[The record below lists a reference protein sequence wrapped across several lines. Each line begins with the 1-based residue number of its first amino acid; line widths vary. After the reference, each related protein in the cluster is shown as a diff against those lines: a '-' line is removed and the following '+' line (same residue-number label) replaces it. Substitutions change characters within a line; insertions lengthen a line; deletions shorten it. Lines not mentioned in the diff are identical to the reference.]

1 MIHFSSKLGN
11 PLKLQR
17 FDLFYILTYKFLFFK
32 LIKLKKI
39 AVLGASYLQ
48 LPLVRKAKELELEVH
63 CFSWEDG
70 AVCKNESD
78 FFYPISILEKEHI
91 FEICK
96 ELKIDGVVSI
106 ASDAA
111 VHTVS
116 YIAGK
121 LDLVSNSFED
131 SIVTTNKYLM
141 RKRFSENDVLSPQYL
156 VAKNQYSIDRLK
168 FPLIVKPTDR
178 SGSRGVKKVGSVND
192 LDAAVIRAK
201 KESFTNQAI
210 IEEYITGNEISVEV
224 ISWAGK
230 HYVLAIT
237 DKVTTGS
244 PYFIE
249 IEHHQ
254 PSRINS
260 EIQDKVIDTT
270 IRALNSLNIKYGA
283 SHSEFKITDKGDVY
297 VIEVG
302 ARMGGDFIGS
312 TLVEL
317 STGYD
322 FLKGVIDVSL
332 DQFNA
337 PLDQGSNY
345 AGVFF
350 LCEETKH
357 LLQLIQNK
365 SKYPEIVEAELFDKD
380 IKIAKC
386 SADRTGYL
394 IYQSQNPFKI

>member
-1 MIHFSSKLGN
+1 MFLT
-11 PLKLQR
+11 LKVS
-17 FDLFYILTYKFLFFK
+17 FFK

-39 AVLGASYLQ
+39 AIIGGSYLQ
-48 LPLVRKAKELELEVH
+48 LPLVRKAKDLELEVH

-70 AVCKNESD
+70 AICKNESD
-78 FFYPISILEKEHI
+78 FFYPISILEKENI
-91 FEICK
+91 FKICK
-96 ELKIDGVVSI
+96 ELEIDGVVSI

-111 VHTVS
+111 VPTVS
-116 YIAGK
+116 YIAGE
-121 LDLVSNSFED
+121 LGLVSNSFDD
-131 SIVTTNKYLM
+131 SILTTNKYLM
-141 RKRFSENDVLSPQYL
+141 RQRFSENDVLSPQYL
-156 VAKNQYSIDRLK
+156 VAKDEYSIDLLK

-178 SGSRGVKKVGSVND
+178 SGSRGVKKVDTLND
-192 LDAAVIRAK
+192 LKKAVIRAK
-201 KESFTNQAI
+201 QESFTNQAI
-210 IEEYITGNEISVEV
+210 IEEYISGIEISVEA
-224 ISWAGK
+224 ISWEGK

-244 PYFIE
+244 PCFIE

-260 EIQDKVIDTT
+260 GIQHKVIDAT
-270 IRALNSLNIKYGA
+270 IRSLNSLNIKYGA

-312 TLVEL
+312 TLVKL

-332 DQFNA
+332 DQFTA
-337 PLDQGSNY
+337 PVYQGKDY

-350 LCEETKH
+350 LCEQTKH
-357 LLQLIQNK
+357 LLPLIQNK
-365 SKYPEIVEAELFDKD
+365 SKNLEIVESELSDD
-380 IKIAKC
+380 EIRVAQC
-386 SADRTGYL
+386 SADRNGYL
-394 IYQSQNPFKI
+394 IYQSKTPFKI

>member
-1 MIHFSSKLGN
+1 M
-11 PLKLQR
+11 
-17 FDLFYILTYKFLFFK
+17 
-32 LIKLKKI
+32 
-39 AVLGASYLQ
+39 Q
-48 LPLVRKAKELELEVH
+48 LPLVRKAKDLELEVH

-70 AVCKNESD
+70 AICKNESD
-78 FFYPISILEKEHI
+78 FFYPISILEKENI
-91 FEICK
+91 FKICK
-96 ELKIDGVVSI
+96 ELEIDGVVSI

-111 VHTVS
+111 VPTVS

-121 LDLVSNSFED
+121 LGLVSNSFED
-131 SIVTTNKYLM
+131 SILTTNKYLM
-141 RKRFSENDVLSPQYL
+141 RQRFCENDVLSPQYL
-156 VAKNQYSIDRLK
+156 VAKDEYSIDLLK

-178 SGSRGVKKVGSVND
+178 SGSRGVKKVDAVND
-192 LDAAVIRAK
+192 VEEAVIRAK

-210 IEEYITGNEISVEV
+210 IEEYISGIEISVEA
-224 ISWAGK
+224 ISWKGK

-244 PYFIE
+244 PYFVE

-260 EIQDKVIDTT
+260 EIKVKVIDAT
-270 IRALNSLNIKYGA
+270 IRSLNSLNIKYGA

-332 DQFNA
+332 DQFTA
-337 PLDQGSNY
+337 PVDQGGNY

-365 SKYPEIVEAELFDKD
+365 SKHPEIVEAELSNNET
-380 IKIAKC
+380 KIPKC
-386 SADRTGYL
+386 SADRSGYL
-394 IYQSQNPFKI
+394 IYQSQIPFKI